1 MTAAL
6 TIVAPHDHIAEI
18 RSQLDVAFRSL
29 RSAGFIA
36 RRSFMC
42 CSGCANSA
50 FCGELRNLPEK
61 ARAKIKGIVF
71 YHQQDAEALYSPRRT
86 RFTYPR
92 RANLTIRF
100 GATPETDSPS
110 MTTFEVGVTVLL
122 ALRDAGLKATWSGK
136 PNECIVIPVREG

>member
-1 MTAAL
+1 MLVPQSDSL
-6 TIVAPHDHIAEI
+6 TEI
-18 RSQLDVAFRSL
+18 RSQLDVAFRAL
-29 RSAGFIA
+29 RSAGFVA

-71 YHQQDAEALYSPRRT
+71 YHQQDAEALYSARRR
-86 RFTYPR
+86 RFAYPR
-92 RANLTIRF
+92 RDSLTIRF
-100 GATPETDSPS
+100 GATPETDSPA
-110 MTTFEVGVTVLL
+110 MTTFEVGVAVLL

-136 PNECIVIPVREG
+136 TNACIVVPVREG